1 MALQGLAS
9 LEQGKVLQV
18 VRGTLSTKFSQ
29 STSTL
34 VDIGLSATIT
44 PSKASSKILIHATIW
59 NGGENDAYPYFCLFR
74 GTTKLTDFEG
84 SASTGNQINIFAGGF
99 FAAIGSPAIYRQHC
113 LNRHVLDEPDTTS
126 ATTYKIQGA
135 NPYTAGG
142 TGNVFVNRSSNDGN
156 TSFVQNPQSELVLM
170 EIAE

>member
-1 MALQGLAS
+1 MALQGAI
-9 LEQGKVLQV
+9 EPGKVLQV

-29 STSTL
+29 STGSL

-44 PSKASSKILIHATIW
+44 PSSTSSKILIHATIW
-59 NGGENDAYPYFCLFR
+59 NGGENDGYPYFCLFR

-84 SASTGNQINIFAGGF
+84 SASSGNQINVFAGGF
-99 FAAIGSPAIYRQHC
+99 FTAIASMIYRQHC
-113 LNRHVLDEPDTTS
+113 LNRHVLDETATTS

-156 TSFVQNPQSELVLM
+156 SSFVQNPQSELVLM
-170 EIAE
+170 EIAD

>member
-1 MALQGLAS
+1 MALQGLV
-9 LEQGKVLQV
+9 EQGKVLQV

-29 STSTL
+29 STATL
-34 VDIGLSATIT
+34 VDIGLDATIT
-44 PSKASSKILIHATIW
+44 PSSSTSKILIHATIW
-59 NGGENDAYPYFCLFR
+59 SGGEFDAYPYFCLFR
-74 GTTKLTDFEG
+74 GTTKLTAFEG
-84 SASTGNQINIFAGGF
+84 SASSGNQINVFAGGF
-99 FAAIGSPAIYRQHC
+99 FTAISSMIYRQHC
-113 LNRHVLDEPDTTS
+113 LNRHCLDEPATIA

-156 TSFVQNPQSELVLM
+156 SSFVQNPQSELVLM